1 MTYDRKYLKPYDIS
15 PFDIGCF
22 TLAVDK
28 EQVEMAVKLIMT
40 WDIAPDHEQDY
51 FEFVINEFVPGVQR
65 LGLQPAE
72 AWATVFGE
80 YPQIQVSILAEGLP
94 DVQRAMNSDS
104 WAQLQDKLFALVQ
117 NFSYKVIPARTGF
130 QF

>member
-1 MTYDRKYLKPYDIS
+1 
-15 PFDIGCF
+15 
-22 TLAVDK
+22 
-28 EQVEMAVKLIMT
+28 MAVKLLLT

-72 AWATVFGE
+72 AWATVFGD
-80 YPQIQVSILAEGLP
+80 YPQIQVSILAEDFP
-94 DVQRAMNSDS
+94 EAQRALNSES
-104 WAQLQDKLFALVQ
+104 WTQLTDKLFALVQ
-117 NFSYKVIPARTGF
+117 NFSYKIIPARNGF